1 MVIKIMVGEPV
12 VLPRGYVIVW
22 WKEDMS
28 SVYGNYDGV
37 FLKGAEPN
45 KEHSWRI
52 RIVDC
57 MDVQILMRMMAER
70 HPVNG
75 TFELDYLSVL
85 PSAPLFDGTESDNPC
100 RLPPP
105 LSLDGL

>member
-12 VLPRGYVIVW
+12 VLPKGYAIVRW
-22 WKEDMS
+22 TVDMS
-28 SVYGNYDGV
+28 NAWFSYDGV

-57 MDVQILMRMMAER
+57 MDVQAMMRVMTRMN
-70 HPVNG
+70 PFQN
-75 TFELDYLSVL
+75 TFEVEFIRVL
-85 PSAPLFDGTESDNPC
+85 PSAHLQKEAENPC
-100 RLPPP
+100 CLPPP
-105 LSLDGL
+105 LSLDEL